1 MKKMLV
7 TLLWFEDI
15 DVKIIM
21 LLTFQSCWWFFQCK
35 KSVTNIIFTILK
47 LAIFRISSTSQNCHQ
62 HKSFPTSVTNIDR
75 PNLLLKFPGF
85 ILIFSPFIQIVSIVL
100 VVNAIF
106 NIWIVQFTTIKLF
119 VSHAIIDWTQQ
130 TVKDVETKSC
140 QKMVKLK
147 SLKSK
152 LIIQCFAKIASD
164 VRWDQGSVG
173 RPDRPGTSQR
183 KSNISDGIF
192 YF

>member
-1 MKKMLV
+1 MLV
-7 TLLWFEDI
+7 TLLWFEI
-15 DVKIIM
+15 LMSKS
-21 LLTFQSCWWFFQCK
+21 SCCWLFNRVDDFFQCK

-47 LAIFRISSTSQNCHQ
+47 LAIFRISSTSLNCHQ

-75 PNLLLKFPGF
+75 PNLLLKFQGF

-100 VVNAIF
+100 VVSAIS
-106 NIWIVQFTTIKLF
+106 NIWIVLFTMIKLF
-119 VSHAIIDWTQQ
+119 VSHVIIDWTQQ
-130 TVKDVETKSC
+130 TVRDVETKLC
-140 QKMVKLK
+140 QKMAKLK